1 MDSRAAADP
10 PAPEVPQEH
19 EASVLDRSQLFLV
32 FFFAAYFFLLYQFA
46 RILSPFAS
54 ALVGATIL
62 ALIFNPLHTRI
73 AARVRTESAAAAL
86 TTAIVL
92 LTIVVPVIVLVWLL
106 VNETIAVV
114 PLVRDWLADHGDLAS
129 VSASL
134 HLPAPLQ
141 KLWETGTGLV
151 ERWQV
156 DVRSMAV
163 EALREIGNNVT
174 SFGTA
179 AVKQF
184 FGVVLNLIVLVLT
197 LFFLFW
203 DGKRIVRWVM
213 DLVPMEEANKK
224 MILERLDRTLSA
236 IIRGAFITA
245 AAQGVLVGAGLGF
258 VGVPFSVM
266 LGFAAALL
274 SVVPI
279 VGCSLVWL
287 PAAGYLYFEGN
298 TTAAIGLAIWGLVVV
313 VVVDNVV
320 RPLVIGG
327 HAQLPILLLL
337 VGVLGGI
344 QVYGLIGALVAPLVI
359 ASVLAFAE
367 IYRDQ
372 YLVERSDGEEGM
384 TTRRPAPPN
393 PTA

>member
-1 MDSRAAADP
+1 MDPRPATDP
-10 PAPEVPQEH
+10 PAAESAQEH
-19 EASVLDRSQLFLV
+19 GDGVLGRRQLFLI
-32 FFFAAYFFLLYQFA
+32 FFFAVYFFLLYQFA

-54 ALVGATIL
+54 PLVGATIL
-62 ALIFNPLHTRI
+62 ALIFNPLHARI
-73 AARVRTESAAAAL
+73 AARVKTESTAAAL
-86 TTAIVL
+86 TTTIVL
-92 LTIVVPVIVLVWLL
+92 ITIVVPVIVLVWLL

-114 PLVRDWLADHGDLAS
+114 PLIRDWLANHDNLAS

-141 KLWETGTGLV
+141 KLWDTAAGLV

-156 DVRSMAV
+156 DVRSMSV

-174 SFGTA
+174 SFGAA

-184 FGVVLNLIVLVLT
+184 FSVILNLIVLVLT

-203 DGKRIVRWVM
+203 DGRRIVRWVM
-213 DLVPMEEANKK
+213 DLVPMEESNKQ

-245 AAQGVLVGAGLGF
+245 AAQGVLVGVGLSIA
-258 VGVPFSVM
+258 GVPFSVM
-266 LGFAAALL
+266 LGFSAALL

-287 PAAGYLYFEGN
+287 PAVGYLYFEGN
-298 TTAAIGLAIWGLVVV
+298 TAAAVGLMAWGLFVVTM
-313 VVVDNVV
+313 VDNVV
-320 RPLVIGG
+320 RPLVVGG

-337 VGVLGGI
+337 VGILGGI

-367 IYRDQ
+367 IYREQ
-372 YLVERSDGEEGM
+372 YLIERSDGEDGM
-384 TTRRPAPPN
+384 TTRRPAPGG
-393 PTA
+393 TST